1 MFKRLAGKWTIPGWF
16 ILAFALAIELLDW
29 WHRIEFVSGKVM
41 QVTPFLHPFFE
52 WIISGQGR
60 LCTMLVGFV
69 LLLLATWRKEQNE
82 APTMLPKTNLADPFY
97 DQFWQKS
104 KNKERTGAA
113 EPILSVAHRRFEP
126 RQTTPEGQAPFFKRK
141 IRIVLRNETGKQ
153 IEVENPDWSA
163 DSGDL

>member
-82 APTMLPKTNLADPFY
+82 APKATPPIAPPASVPTALAPTMLPEIN
-97 DQFWQKS
+97 
-104 KNKERTGAA
+104 
-113 EPILSVAHRRFEP
+113 
-126 RQTTPEGQAPFFKRK
+126 
-141 IRIVLRNETGKQ
+141 
-153 IEVENPDWSA
+153 
-163 DSGDL
+163 